1 MSAGVA
7 LPVGWVDLSI
17 CMLCGSSH
25 GVLLSLLSAERLAT
39 QLDAMG
45 VVDDAVQDSVGE
57 SWVAEHLGMPQR
69 LTDESLRYG

>member
-45 VVDDAVQDSVGE
+45 VVDDAVQDRIGE